1 MFVTFNGP
9 RHPSTIQRALHIT
22 MKDTTIARRQF
33 LAWGSVGF
41 SAFLLN
47 GVRTP
52 LFAADSHTLPL
63 FANPAA
69 LGELGE
75 PDANGLRL
83 LPGMRSRVIARSGQT
98 VEGSSYRWHNS
109 PDGGATFATPD
120 GGWIYVSNSEV
131 KTEEGGGGVGAV
143 RFNADGDIVNAYS
156 ILANTNNNCAGG
168 QTPWQTWLSCE
179 EVDRGLVW
187 ECDPFGEKPGE
198 ARPALGLFKHE
209 AVAVDP
215 VHGHLYLT
223 EDEPEGC
230 LYRFIPANGL
240 PDLSAGTLQVAQ
252 ITATGGKR
260 EVVWHDVPDASAAA
274 VPTREQVEGAAK
286 FSGGEGIAWADG
298 LVYFTTKGDNRV
310 WRLDTR
316 TQQIDVLYDFMSATT
331 PHLQGVDNV
340 TITAAGDV
348 LVAEDGGDMQIVLL
362 GPDGLVLPVV
372 QVTGQPKSEI
382 CGPAFDPAFQR
393 LYFSSQTG
401 PDDKPEGG
409 LIYEISFQHA

>member
-1 MFVTFNGP
+1 MTN
-9 RHPSTIQRALHIT
+9 
-22 MKDTTIARRQF
+22 TTISRRQF

-41 SAFLLN
+41 TAFLVN
-47 GVRTP
+47 GRRTP
-52 LFAADSHTLPL
+52 LLAADANTLPL
-63 FANPAA
+63 FNNAAA
-69 LGELGE
+69 LGELLE

-83 LPGMRSRVIARSGQT
+83 LPGMRSRVIARTGQQVVNT
-98 VEGSSYRWHNS
+98 SDYHWHKS
-109 PDGGATFATPD
+109 PDGGATFDAPD

-131 KTEEGGGGVGAV
+131 ETVDGGGGVGAI
-143 RFNADGDIVNAYS
+143 RFDASGKIVNAYS
-156 ILANTNNNCAGG
+156 ILINTNNNCAGG
-168 QTPWQTWLSCE
+168 KTPWQTWLSCE

-187 ECDPFGEKPGE
+187 ECDPYGEKPGV

-215 VHGHLYLT
+215 VHGHIYLT
-223 EDEPEGC
+223 EDEAEGC

-240 PDLSAGTLQVAQ
+240 PDLTAGTLQVAEL
-252 ITATGGKR
+252 TSERKLT
-260 EVVWHDVPDASAAA
+260 WHDLPDPSAAT
-274 VPTREQVEGAAK
+274 VPTREQLEEAAT
-286 FSGGEGIAWADG
+286 FNGGEGIGWFDG
-298 LVYFTTKGDNRV
+298 SVYFTTKGDNRV

-316 TQQIDVLYDFMSATT
+316 TQQLEVLYDFMSAGT
-331 PHLQGVDNV
+331 PHLRGVDNI

-382 CGPAFDPAFQR
+382 CGPAFDPSFQR

-401 PDDKPEGG
+401 PDDTPEGG
-409 LIYEISFQHA
+409 LIYEISY

>member
-1 MFVTFNGP
+1 MHTP
-9 RHPSTIQRALHIT
+9 TL
-22 MKDTTIARRQF
+22 ARRQF

-47 GVRTP
+47 GLRLPV
-52 LFAADSHTLPL
+52 LAAENHALPL
-63 FANPAA
+63 FANPQA
-69 LGELGE
+69 LGPLGE

-83 LPGMRSRVIARSGQT
+83 LPGMQSRIIARSGQPVLST
-98 VEGSSYRWHNS
+98 SPFRLHAS

-120 GGWIYVSNSEV
+120 GGWVYVSNSEV

-143 RFNADGDIVNAYS
+143 RFSASGEIQDAYS
-156 ILANTNNNCAGG
+156 ILAGTNNNCAGG

-187 ECDPFGEKPGE
+187 ECDPFGVKAGE

-209 AVAVDP
+209 AVAVDT
-215 VHGHLYLT
+215 VNGHLYLT
-223 EDEPEGC
+223 EDEPDGA
-230 LYRFIPANGL
+230 LYRFIPANAL
-240 PDLSAGTLQVAQ
+240 PDLSVGTLQVAEVV
-252 ITATGGKR
+252 ATEGVR
-260 EVVWHDVPDASAAA
+260 QVVWHDVSDPAATT
-274 VPTREQVEGAAK
+274 VPTRQQVPRTTK
-286 FSGGEGIAWADG
+286 FNGGEGIAWTDG
-298 LVYFTTKGDNRV
+298 LLYFTTKGDNRV

-316 TQQIDVLYDFMSATT
+316 SSQIDVLYDFMHTT
-331 PHLQGVDNV
+331 APHLSGVDNV

-372 QVTGQPKSEI
+372 QVTGQPLSEI
-382 CGPAFDPAFQR
+382 CGPAFDPSFQR

-401 PDDKPEGG
+401 PNDKPDEGI
-409 LIYEISFQHA
+409 LYEISFKHP

>member
-1 MFVTFNGP
+1 MHTP
-9 RHPSTIQRALHIT
+9 TL
-22 MKDTTIARRQF
+22 ARRQF

-47 GVRTP
+47 GLRLPV
-52 LFAADSHTLPL
+52 LAAENHALPL
-63 FANPAA
+63 FANPQA
-69 LGELGE
+69 LGPLGE

-83 LPGMRSRVIARSGQT
+83 LPGMQSRIIARSGQP
-98 VEGSSYRWHNS
+98 VLSSSPFRLHAS

-143 RFNADGDIVNAYS
+143 RFSASGEIQDAYS
-156 ILANTNNNCAGG
+156 ILAGTNNNCAGG

-187 ECDPFGEKPGE
+187 ECDPFGVKAGE

-209 AVAVDP
+209 AVAIDTDN
-215 VHGHLYLT
+215 GHLYLT
-223 EDEPEGC
+223 EDEPDGA
-230 LYRFIPANGL
+230 LYRFIPANAL
-240 PDLSAGTLQVAQ
+240 PDLSAGTLQVAEVL
-252 ITATGGKR
+252 ATEGVR
-260 EVVWHDVPDASAAA
+260 QVVWHDVPDPAATNE
-274 VPTREQVEGAAK
+274 PTRQQVPSTTK
-286 FSGGEGIAWADG
+286 FNGGEGIAWTDG
-298 LVYFTTKGDNRV
+298 LLYFTTKGDNRV

-316 TQQIDVLYDFMSATT
+316 SSQIEVLYDFMHATA
-331 PHLQGVDNV
+331 PHLSGVDNV

-372 QVTGQPKSEI
+372 QVTGQPLSEI
-382 CGPAFDPAFQR
+382 CGPAFDPSFQR

-401 PDDKPEGG
+401 PNDKPDEGI
-409 LIYEISFQHA
+409 LYEISFKHP

>member
-1 MFVTFNGP
+1 MHTP
-9 RHPSTIQRALHIT
+9 TL
-22 MKDTTIARRQF
+22 ARRQF

-47 GVRTP
+47 GLRLPV
-52 LFAADSHTLPL
+52 LAAENHTLPL
-63 FANPAA
+63 FANPQA
-69 LGELGE
+69 LGPLGE

-83 LPGMRSRVIARSGQT
+83 LPGMQSRIIARSGQP
-98 VEGSSYRWHNS
+98 VLSSSPFRLHAS

-120 GGWIYVSNSEV
+120 GGWVYVSNSEV

-143 RFNADGDIVNAYS
+143 RFSASGEIQDAYS
-156 ILANTNNNCAGG
+156 ILAGTNNNCAGG

-187 ECDPFGEKPGE
+187 ECDPFGVKAGE

-209 AVAVDP
+209 AVAVDT
-215 VHGHLYLT
+215 VNGHLYLT
-223 EDEPEGC
+223 EDEPDGA
-230 LYRFIPANGL
+230 LYRFIPANAL
-240 PDLSAGTLQVAQ
+240 PDLSAGTLQVAEVV
-252 ITATGGKR
+252 ATEGVR
-260 EVVWHDVPDASAAA
+260 QVVWHDVPDPAATT
-274 VPTREQVEGAAK
+274 VPTRQQVPRTTK
-286 FSGGEGIAWADG
+286 FNGGEGIAWTDG
-298 LVYFTTKGDNRV
+298 LLYFTTKGDNRV

-316 TQQIDVLYDFMSATT
+316 SSQIDVLYDFMHTT
-331 PHLQGVDNV
+331 APHLSGVDNV

-372 QVTGQPKSEI
+372 QVTGQPLSEI
-382 CGPAFDPAFQR
+382 CGPAFDPSFQR

-401 PDDKPEGG
+401 PNDKPDEGI
-409 LIYEISFQHA
+409 LYEISFKHP

>member
-1 MFVTFNGP
+1 MHTP
-9 RHPSTIQRALHIT
+9 TL
-22 MKDTTIARRQF
+22 ARRQF

-47 GVRTP
+47 GLRLPV
-52 LFAADSHTLPL
+52 LAAESHTLPL
-63 FANPAA
+63 FANPQA
-69 LGELGE
+69 LGPLGE

-83 LPGMRSRVIARSGQT
+83 LPGMQSRIIARSGQPVLST
-98 VEGSSYRWHNS
+98 SPFRLHAS

-120 GGWIYVSNSEV
+120 GGWVYVSNSEV

-143 RFNADGDIVNAYS
+143 RFSASGEIQDAYS
-156 ILANTNNNCAGG
+156 ILAGTNNNCAGG

-187 ECDPFGEKPGE
+187 ECDPFGVKAGE

-209 AVAVDP
+209 AVAVDT
-215 VHGHLYLT
+215 VNGHLYLT
-223 EDEPEGC
+223 EDEPDGA
-230 LYRFIPANGL
+230 LYRFIPANAL
-240 PDLSAGTLQVAQ
+240 PDLSAGTLQVAEVV
-252 ITATGGKR
+252 ATEGVR
-260 EVVWHDVPDASAAA
+260 QVVWHDVPDPAATTVRTSLQ
-274 VPTREQVEGAAK
+274 VPKTTK
-286 FSGGEGIAWADG
+286 FNGGEGIAWTDG
-298 LVYFTTKGDNRV
+298 LLYFTTKGDNRV

-316 TQQIDVLYDFMSATT
+316 SSQIDVLYDFMHTT
-331 PHLQGVDNV
+331 APHLSGVDNV

-372 QVTGQPKSEI
+372 QVTGQPLSEI
-382 CGPAFDPAFQR
+382 CGPAFDPSFQR

-401 PDDKPEGG
+401 PNDKPDEGI
-409 LIYEISFQHA
+409 LYEISFKHP

>member
-1 MFVTFNGP
+1 MHTP
-9 RHPSTIQRALHIT
+9 TL
-22 MKDTTIARRQF
+22 ARRQF

-47 GVRTP
+47 GLRLPV
-52 LFAADSHTLPL
+52 LAAEHHTLPL
-63 FANPAA
+63 FANPQA
-69 LGELGE
+69 LGPLGE

-83 LPGMRSRVIARSGQT
+83 LPGMQSRIIARSGQP
-98 VEGSSYRWHNS
+98 VVPSSPFRLHAS

-143 RFNADGDIVNAYS
+143 RFSASGEIQDAYS
-156 ILANTNNNCAGG
+156 ILAGTNNNCAGG

-187 ECDPFGEKPGE
+187 ECDPFGVKAGE
-198 ARPALGLFKHE
+198 ARPALGLFKHD
-209 AVAVDP
+209 AVAVDT
-215 VHGHLYLT
+215 VNDHLYLT
-223 EDEPEGC
+223 EDEPDGA
-230 LYRFIPANGL
+230 LYRFIPANAL
-240 PDLSAGTLQVAQ
+240 PDLSAGTLQVAEVV
-252 ITATGGKR
+252 ATEGVR
-260 EVVWHDVPDASAAA
+260 QVVWHDVPDPAATTVRTSLQ
-274 VPTREQVEGAAK
+274 VPRTTK
-286 FSGGEGIAWADG
+286 FNGGEGIAWTDG
-298 LVYFTTKGDNRV
+298 LLYFTTKGDNRV

-316 TQQIDVLYDFMSATT
+316 SSQIDVLYDFMHTT
-331 PHLQGVDNV
+331 APHLSGVDNV

-372 QVTGQPKSEI
+372 QVTGQPLSEI
-382 CGPAFDPAFQR
+382 CGPAFDPSFQR

-401 PDDKPEGG
+401 PNDKPDEGI
-409 LIYEISFQHA
+409 LYEISFKHP